1 MPHANRL
8 VIVTACYG
16 SRGDVAPL
24 ASLARAIQTSTKAS
38 DDDESTTA
46 VVFMANPHF
55 KSLAHGLDFHPFG
68 DAEEYE
74 SRLADSKG
82 RKHYGEGSIV
92 DWWMRHL
99 GRHVRAMRALMDD
112 ETKLTSVVIVG
123 HPLVRFLPRR
133 LHSLTITSTD
143 RTRPPHPTGPRR
155 EEHRGPRQRRP
166 PRPARSRLSIPR

>member
-24 ASLARAIQTSTKAS
+24 ASLARAIQTSTNAS

-68 DAEEYE
+68 DAEEY
-74 SRLADSKG
+74 L
-82 RKHYGEGSIV
+82 
-92 DWWMRHL
+92 
-99 GRHVRAMRALMDD
+99 
-112 ETKLTSVVIVG
+112 
-123 HPLVRFLPRR
+123 
-133 LHSLTITSTD
+133 SLIHISEP
-143 RTRPPHPTGPRR
+143 TRPY
-155 EEHRGPRQRRP
+155 
-166 PRPARSRLSIPR
+166 

>member
-1 MPHANRL
+1 MPKRDLLASHFTPHDARATMPHANRL

-16 SRGDVAPL
+16 SRGDVTPL

-38 DDDESTTA
+38 DDDESSTA

-82 RKHYGEGSIV
+82 RKHYGEGSVV

-123 HPLVRFLPRR
+123 HPLVRFL
-133 LHSLTITSTD
+133 
-143 RTRPPHPTGPRR
+143 
-155 EEHRGPRQRRP
+155 
-166 PRPARSRLSIPR
+166 ASRLTL